1 MGPVAD
7 QVTIDRRFRGPPD
20 SANGGYACGL
30 AAAFLDGAEAAEVT
44 LRAPPPLNVPLA
56 VERTPASVELR
67 SGETV
72 VAQGRAAPPPEL
84 DLPDPV
90 GIDAAARARESS
102 PLHHQH
108 PFPTCF
114 VCGPER
120 EPGDGLGIVCGPVP
134 GREDELLAS
143 TWETPGTAGGEVP
156 RELVWSALDCP
167 SGLAGMLVPG
177 LGLTVLGRL
186 TAQLLRPIPAGET
199 VVAIGWP
206 LKREGRKLQ
215 SASAVLGESGQP
227 LAIAAA
233 IWIEL
238 RGRTP
243 GYGG

>member
-1 MGPVAD
+1 MAD

-20 SANGGYACGL
+20 SANGGYTCGL

-44 LRAPPPLNVPLA
+44 LRVPPPLSVPLA
-56 VERTPASVELR
+56 VERAPASVELR

-102 PLHHQH
+102 PLHHRH

-120 EPGDGLGIVCGPVP
+120 EPGDGLRIVCGPVP

-143 TWETPGTAGGEVP
+143 TWETPGTAGDEVP

-186 TAQLLRPIPAGET
+186 TAQLLRPVPAGET

-215 SASAVLGESGQP
+215 SASAVLGESGRP

-233 IWIEL
+233 TWIEL